1 MPWHIETVYVHSK
14 EQNRSF
20 KKEVE
25 SAIKGKQL
33 VDIKYAT
40 VTDSDGN
47 YAESAMIIYK
57 SAS

>member
-1 MPWHIETVYVHSK
+1 MPWHIETVYVDSK
-14 EQNRSF
+14 DPNRSF

-40 VTDSDGN
+40 IQILTGIMQN
-47 YAESAMIIYK
+47 LQ
-57 SAS
+57 

>member
-40 VTDSDGN
+40 ISDSEGN